1 LRKQFL
7 YLFHFHTYLRVSLS
21 SNELSLRLPENVIE
35 VSSLE
40 IRRALVLK
48 RLSVLVE
55 ACLDEGLLGIEV
67 FELGQ
72 RLGILPQL

>member
-1 LRKQFL
+1 MRKQFL
-7 YLFHFHTYLRVSLS
+7 DLFHFHAYLWASLTPD
-21 SNELSLRLPENVIE
+21 ELSLRLSQNVIE
-35 VSSLE
+35 VSSVK
-40 IRRALVLK
+40 IRRVLVLK
-48 RLSVLVE
+48 RLSVLIE